1 LLSKEEQQLL
11 RTASVFVGGW
21 TLDALEAVSNDLDVI
36 EHLEELINKSL
47 VVIEERQNEMRYFML
62 ETIWQYAREK
72 LIEEKQVEAV
82 CDRHFSYYDAFSEK
96 MWDAVRSADFL
107 AWRSV
112 VDDETEDLRAAV
124 EWGMQH
130 HPDSALHLAANY
142 CIVSSFLGAQ
152 GEGLALLKSALYRF
166 HSLAPTED
174 DALFTQRQKILAKA
188 LFARGL
194 ISMTGADV
202 PLGMQSLEAA
212 IYTAR
217 LIGDKQILGYSLE
230 LYYICSGF
238 INSSGKADA
247 EAAEGYA
254 ILSEIN
260 DQWGLGL
267 AYTNMARMA
276 FARGDLA
283 ESQKFINIL
292 KRWMQDSQISYMTGV
307 ALLSIGAEIRLAHP
321 ERAKEYYE
329 EALKIFRHLRQ
340 KSFEPILLSE
350 LGHVA
355 RTTGK
360 TAEAKELY
368 RQSLRHFQDQG
379 NRPAIAHELE
389 CFAFLAITDEE
400 PQRAANLFG
409 AAEALRERIK
419 ASMQEAERVEYDHA
433 MIRLRTML
441 MEAELN
447 SLWAEGRALSME
459 GAIKF
464 ALS

>member
-1 LLSKEEQQLL
+1 
-11 RTASVFVGGW
+11 
-21 TLDALEAVSNDLDVI
+21 
-36 EHLEELINKSL
+36 
-47 VVIEERQNEMRYFML
+47 M
-62 ETIWQYAREK
+62 
-72 LIEEKQVEAV
+72 
-82 CDRHFSYYDAFSEK
+82 
-96 MWDAVRSADFL
+96 
-107 AWRSV
+107 
-112 VDDETEDLRAAV
+112 
-124 EWGMQH
+124 
-130 HPDSALHLAANY
+130 
-142 CIVSSFLGAQ
+142 
-152 GEGLALLKSALYRF
+152 ALLKSALDRF
-166 HSLAPTED
+166 HSVAPTED
-174 DALFTQRQKILAKA
+174 DAQFTHRQKILAKA

-230 LYYICSGF
+230 VYYIASGF
-238 INSSGKADA
+238 TSRIGKADA

-292 KRWMQDSQISYMTGV
+292 KRWMQDAQISYMTGV

-321 ERAKEYYE
+321 ESAKEYYE
-329 EALKIFRHLRQ
+329 EALKIFRHLRH
-340 KSFEPILLSE
+340 KSFEPIMLSE

-389 CFAFLAITDEE
+389 CFAFLAITEEE

-419 ASMQEAERVEYDHA
+419 ASMQYLERVEYDDA
-433 MIRLRTML
+433 IVRLRTML
-441 MEAELN
+441 TEAELN
-447 SLWAEGRALSME
+447 SLWVEGRALSM
-459 GAIKF
+459 
-464 ALS
+464 S